1 MLLKIGNICRDHSDH
16 SIFAENLI
24 LAARLHLK
32 PRFLAS
38 WSRGAVKRVHG
49 RERGVGALERVG
61 WACRRVPRLVL
72 GTQERTFLESPVSV
86 RSAPQGPGS
95 WRTAALLSFRLF
107 IHVQLYGLS
116 FHSHKWTLWPELP
129 FIFARPIGKACNI

>member
-1 MLLKIGNICRDHSDH
+1 MQGSFRSLYFCRESNIGSEATSEAQISGLL
-16 SIFAENLI
+16 
-24 LAARLHLK
+24 
-32 PRFLAS
+32 
-38 WSRGAVKRVHG
+38 VKG
-49 RERGVGALERVG
+49 GGEESAWEEGGVGALERVG
-61 WACRRVPRLVL
+61 WACQGVPRLVL